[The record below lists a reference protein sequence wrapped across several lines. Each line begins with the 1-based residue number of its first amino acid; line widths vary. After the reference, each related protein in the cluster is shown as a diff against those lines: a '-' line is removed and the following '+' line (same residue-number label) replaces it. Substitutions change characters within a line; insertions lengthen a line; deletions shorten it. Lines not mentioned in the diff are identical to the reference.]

1 MYLFLK
7 GRYGMCMCMC
17 VCVYE
22 EGKGREKDKTSP
34 KIKDGRVLMS
44 TLRFAQLLWQRAGSL
59 LQATSLHIWWNT
71 HTHTLECKEQPQASV
86 ICIGF
91 PGHHNTEQLSKHG
104 TLYGGQKRHL
114 SVRQRVCQTGT
125 VTQRVAA
132 KAFNWIIQDCR
143 AETTPDGWGWWEK
156 NPITMQQILL
166 HQDLTDKTQPS
177 YKQEVQ
183 LLGLS
188 TSHDLFLSSV
198 ISYFTVLFETVAA
211 KRSDGG
217 QGSPVMVLTKV
228 IHHISTTIY
237 LMHPQDTDHYTHRR
251 THTQMDRRE

>member
-1 MYLFLK
+1 MTALFIFVIFSLMHSCK
-7 GRYGMCMCMC
+7 NCDIYCIIFCRDVMGRAC
-17 VCVYE
+17 VCLYE

-91 PGHHNTEQLSKHG
+91 PGPHNTEQLSKHG

-132 KAFNWIIQDCR
+132 RAFNRIIQDCR
-143 AETTPDGWGWWEK
+143 AETTPDGWGWWGK
-156 NPITMQQILL
+156 
-166 HQDLTDKTQPS
+166 KTQSQCSRSSCIRTSRTKHNRAKSMKFHCQDSPRHMTCFCLPLS
-177 YKQEVQ
+177 VILQFCSRQLRLNVAMEDEAVQ
-183 LLGLS
+183 LW
-188 TSHDLFLSSV
+188 
-198 ISYFTVLFETVAA
+198 
-211 KRSDGG
+211 
-217 QGSPVMVLTKV
+217 P
-228 IHHISTTIY
+228 
-237 LMHPQDTDHYTHRR
+237 
-251 THTQMDRRE
+251 